1 MGWNSGS
8 DPDAIHDNV
17 SGEISAVTE
26 KTILVDADLVLIE
39 DSAGGNVKRKAQVGN
54 LPGGGGG
61 GGVGSGNTT
70 NIQIVTK
77 AADES
82 VTSSTTLQDD
92 DELLVSIA
100 ADEVWVLDAYLRT
113 DGATGGDIKVA
124 VKGPTGVSGHFM
136 VLGPGTTATTFENA
150 TANNQI
156 WPVSPTPTGLP
167 AGTLGAGN
175 DTLVHVHAVIR
186 NGSTAGSVVI
196 QWAQNTSSGTATK
209 VLTNSYLVAQREDQ
223 TASLIAGWSPILDYK
238 STTDTPDDEFDSTTL
253 DAKWTAVTGS
263 SGTVDLL
270 ETGEVQKYDLTT
282 RPGWLLMQAGS
293 AANQKV
299 ELRQDWTLGDGESI
313 IVAMSFNTAAIDD
326 DTIANNEL
334 WAGISINDN
343 DAGYDA
349 GEWHALFFDVNEGG
363 WRLIHFDDASF
374 THGTTVPSAVN
385 TDNIGGPIAQLV
397 YFRFARSGSVVHA
410 FWSHDGTSWMSMGS
424 DTPTATATN
433 LWIFVESLA
442 AANEPV
448 PIVAVDWIRQ
458 GTNNLDPWSHSGLVQ
473 LDTVPDHVLR
483 LDNPLT
489 SGTDDDEFDDD
500 TIDAAWTSLTVTG
513 SATWTE
519 QDDVLS
525 VVFDDQTA
533 GDAAAQIKSINGTPA
548 AAIEI
553 STAVRAFTSANH
565 GIVGMFFS
573 DGTTATSNLVQFR
586 TNVSDGSTSMYGGT
600 FTDLQNTLLSTFTV
614 DASSLLSPIYMR
626 LTWVSSNT
634 WRMEVSPDGVSWT
647 AFALADQSRTLTP
660 THYGLYV
667 SSYGGTVPKIATF
680 EYFRS
685 DAP

>member
-26 KTILVDADLVLIE
+26 KTTPVDADLVLIE

-61 GGVGSGNTT
+61 GGGGGLITPAVKTLTVEITSDQVVATAGAFVDWDQTDSDSDAPPSAWNSANPSRLVAWETGWYLATGTLEWETTTAGDRWIRFQDTAGKTYGHYRDDVIGTNFQPAINAAAPIYLAVGDYIEVFAG
-70 NIQIVTK
+70 
-77 AADES
+77 
-82 VTSSTTLQDD
+82 QDD
-92 DELLVSIA
+92 GVNRSLKTGSHTRATLTLLPI
-100 ADEVWVLDAYLRT
+100 
-113 DGATGGDIKVA
+113 G
-124 VKGPTGVSGHFM
+124 
-136 VLGPGTTATTFENA
+136 
-150 TANNQI
+150 
-156 WPVSPTPTGLP
+156 
-167 AGTLGAGN
+167 
-175 DTLVHVHAVIR
+175 
-186 NGSTAGSVVI
+186 
-196 QWAQNTSSGTATK
+196 
-209 VLTNSYLVAQREDQ
+209 
-223 TASLIAGWSPILDYK
+223 SLIAGWSPILDYK
-238 STTDTPDDEFDSTTL
+238 PTSDPLDDEFNGASL
-253 DAKWTAVTGS
+253 DAKWTAVTGAA
-263 SGTVDLL
+263 GTVDLL
-270 ETGEVQKYDLTT
+270 ETGEVQKYDLAT
-282 RPGWLLMQAGS
+282 RGGWLLLQAGS

-299 ELRQDWTLGDGESI
+299 ELRQDVTLADGDSVILALSPTVSSDG
-313 IVAMSFNTAAIDD
+313 
-326 DTIANNEL
+326 DTGITTNEL
-334 WAGISINDN
+334 WAGISLNDN

-349 GEWHALFFDVNEGG
+349 GEYNTLFWDVNPDG
-363 WRLIHFDDASF
+363 WRLIHSD
-374 THGTTVPSAVN
+374 GTTAFGTSGTSTSGMAA
-385 TDNIGGPIAQLV
+385 PIAGRL
-397 YFRFARSGSVVHA
+397 YLRFMRVGSVIHA
-410 FWSHDGTSWMSMGS
+410 FWSNDGSSWMALGS
-424 DTPTATATN
+424 ETRTATATN
-433 LWIFVESLA
+433 LWIFCESTA

-600 FTDLQNTLLSTFTV
+600 FTDIQNTLLSSFTV
-614 DASSLLSPIYMR
+614 DASSIMTTIYMR

-647 AFALADQSRTLTP
+647 AFALADQSHTLTP